1 MRKCLPR
8 WDQYLLGCYSKAG
21 KGRRKGEYV
30 LKTQESSKNQTNKKT
45 NWWPQMP
52 LIFPGPS
59 DINESIMAS
68 SIHPSISTPVIYH
81 APLSRPR
88 IESEST
94 RARQGHGPPRGPR
107 CLRPPR
113 PKIARRCRRRGFLAA
128 ATNRS
133 RWIIDPNIS
142 RYIHSSSHPCGE
154 MEMNKTFYRNLTCDD
169 YRIIIHHGSFMHFT
183 GFVFI
188 PYPSSSSLLI
198 TAITLSPTLQCP
210 FNDVL
215 YRCHSSQ
222 YITISQHKSD
232 IKWVYSRATC
242 TWPSKNLCPSILA
255 KISSETHLTYSNPS
269 FFSRSC
275 TPALKRLLH
284 GKVPKCELA
293 RERPDGSTLQNFD
306 KDCESNM
313 CKQVRH
319 ESSYNSRRFIS
330 KVSVQK
336 KNANSLFQAQAKV
349 RSMTEE

>member
-1 MRKCLPR
+1 M
-8 WDQYLLGCYSKAG
+8 SS
-21 KGRRKGEYV
+21 GRRPRTKSRVEECASVSLDGISISLDATLKLEKDGEKV
-30 LKTQESSKNQTNKKT
+30 NICSRLKTLQKIRPLKKT
-45 NWWPQMP
+45 NWWPQ
-52 LIFPGPS
+52 IFPGPS
-59 DINESIMAS
+59 HINESIMAS

-128 ATNRS
+128 ATNRT
-133 RWIIDPNIS
+133 RWLIDPNIS

-154 MEMNKTFYRNLTCDD
+154 MEMNQIFYRNLTCDD

-215 YRCHSSQ
+215 YTVVTAHNISQ
-222 YITISQHKSD
+222 YHST
-232 IKWVYSRATC
+232 
-242 TWPSKNLCPSILA
+242 
-255 KISSETHLTYSNPS
+255 
-269 FFSRSC
+269 
-275 TPALKRLLH
+275 
-284 GKVPKCELA
+284 KVA
-293 RERPDGSTLQNFD
+293 
-306 KDCESNM
+306 
-313 CKQVRH
+313 
-319 ESSYNSRRFIS
+319 
-330 KVSVQK
+330 
-336 KNANSLFQAQAKV
+336 
-349 RSMTEE
+349 